1 MKYKHANLK
10 NTRVQCLAGLK
21 NKQKNSL
28 VGEKSNCMYMMAV
41 ATLLLTFSWCF
52 EVEDDESSYG
62 SHLSV
67 TLP

>member
-28 VGEKSNCMYMMAV
+28 VGEKANYVNDGC
-41 ATLLLTFSWCF
+41 
-52 EVEDDESSYG
+52 
-62 SHLSV
+62 SHPIAYFFLV
-67 TLP
+67 F